1 MPYLRTAELPAPVR
15 QLAQWLQRMWM
26 RVWNRTYDAHPAL
39 AEPEREALAFA
50 VAWAAVRGQG
60 AKADPRGADRPSPI
74 PRPVRGGG
82 SGGGQRRPGLPPG
95 VAKPIPVNTR
105 SVVDVM
111 RGMLNAREP
120 KFERIL
126 FSTRNAQASALK
138 YQEIRN
144 AVRTGELSA
153 AAMQRFRDGYSQM
166 VLRDLAPQIQAA
178 ATSGANIMA
187 KQGAALTGQRLAF
200 PGTVARIDAWLT
212 AHAADLVVD
221 ITTQQ
226 RAALNVMTRALARD
240 NIGPRDGGRY
250 IRAVVGLTER
260 ESAAVDRLRSS
271 LTASGMSSDAV
282 VNRAQ
287 DYAGFLNRRRATRI
301 ARTELAG
308 AYNQGT
314 LALMRE
320 AQANG
325 AFTTVYKQWYTAQDE
340 RTCDFCGPLHEQVVG
355 IEETYPGLTKRVPNT
370 LTPPAHPNCRC
381 ALIYLAEPPDGV

>member
-60 AKADPRGADRPSPI
+60 AKADPVVQTGPAPFHAL
-74 PRPVRGGG
+74 
-82 SGGGQRRPGLPPG
+82 SGVVGQGWAAQARAAPG

-187 KQGAALTGQRLAF
+187 KQGQHSPGSGWRSRARL
-200 PGTVARIDAWLT
+200 PESTHGSRRM
-212 AHAADLVVD
+212 
-221 ITTQQ
+221 QQ
-226 RAALNVMTRALARD
+226 T
-240 NIGPRDGGRY
+240 
-250 IRAVVGLTER
+250 
-260 ESAAVDRLRSS
+260 
-271 LTASGMSSDAV
+271 
-282 VNRAQ
+282 
-287 DYAGFLNRRRATRI
+287 
-301 ARTELAG
+301 
-308 AYNQGT
+308 
-314 LALMRE
+314 
-320 AQANG
+320 
-325 AFTTVYKQWYTAQDE
+325 
-340 RTCDFCGPLHEQVVG
+340 
-355 IEETYPGLTKRVPNT
+355 
-370 LTPPAHPNCRC
+370 
-381 ALIYLAEPPDGV
+381 